1 MIKIQQQEAMTKRS
15 LEFQQKQYRAR
26 AMIEEKLNRELT
38 EQQLYEMEVAR
49 MEKEELELINRLK
62 NTKILEE

>member
-1 MIKIQQQEAMTKRS
+1 
-15 LEFQQKQYRAR
+15 
-26 AMIEEKLNRELT
+26 MIEEKLNREMT
-38 EQQLYEMEVAR
+38 EQQLYEIEVAR

>member
-1 MIKIQQQEAMTKRS
+1 
-15 LEFQQKQYRAR
+15 
-26 AMIEEKLNRELT
+26 MIEEKLNRELT

-62 NTKILEE
+62 NTKFLEE

>member
-1 MIKIQQQEAMTKRS
+1 
-15 LEFQQKQYRAR
+15 
-26 AMIEEKLNRELT
+26 MIEEKLNRELT